1 MSGCIPNDLG
11 STTPLAVRDF
21 ALAVPWATTVGPMK
35 LASQAMPVTTRRS
48 DFCHVMLAPPTTCHV
63 RLPATKTP
71 LPSCPLGDIH
81 CARDSGKVT
90 RVIVV
95 AHGAGRNDDYFYLQ
109 WQSWNNNQR
118 PRFCPGHCARFPVP
132 TDTDLELSG
141 GGIAVRWSGRVRG
154 GLWWQCHLAQICK
167 KL

>member
-1 MSGCIPNDLG
+1 VGFCPYGNTCCLRDGTSGCIPNDLG

-21 ALAVPWATTVGPMK
+21 ALAVPWATTVGLMK

-48 DFCHVMLAPPTTCHV
+48 DFCHVMLHLLTTSHV

-71 LPSCPLGDIH
+71 LPSCPLGDISTG
-81 CARDSGKVT
+81 ARESGKVT

-109 WQSWNNNQR
+109 WQSWNNKSNGS
-118 PRFCPGHCARFPVP
+118 RFCPGHCARFR
-132 TDTDLELSG
+132 SQQ
-141 GGIAVRWSGRVRG
+141 IRIWSCQAVE
-154 GLWWQCHLAQICK
+154 
-167 KL
+167 